1 MGDQQRR
8 HRPVVADPA
17 DQVDH
22 RRLGGDVERAGGLV
36 GDQQRRPPGEG
47 HGDHRPLA
55 HAARQLVGVL
65 PGHLRRPA
73 DLDGAQQ
80 PLDLGVALLAVDDA
94 VDAQRLG
101 ELAADGAHR
110 VEGGLGV
117 LEHHRHPVAAQ
128 RPHLL
133 GVAQVDV
140 DAADAEAPVVELA
153 VRRQQTHHGE
163 AERASCPE
171 PDSPTIAMRCP
182 AGTVRSTRSRA
193 CTPRR
198 AGAIVHRQRGDLQ
211 ARSPTGDRRGRR
223 RLVLFLHRRHPRAP
237 ADGANVPARAPAA
250 AT

>member
-1 MGDQQRR
+1 M
-8 HRPVVADPA
+8 
-17 DQVDH
+17 
-22 RRLGGDVERAGGLV
+22 
-36 GDQQRRPPGEG
+36 
-47 HGDHRPLA
+47 
-55 HAARQLVGVL
+55 GVL

-153 VRRQQTHHGE
+153 VRREQTHHGE
-163 AERASCPE
+163 AEGRLPG
-171 PDSPTIAMRCP
+171 
-182 AGTVRSTRSRA
+182 AGLADDGHAVPGGHGEVDAVEGVHPSTSR
-193 CTPRR
+193 R
-198 AGAIVHRQRGDLQ
+198 
-211 ARSPTGDRRGRR
+211 DR
-223 RLVLFLHRRHPRAP
+223 
-237 ADGANVPARAPAA
+237 
-250 AT
+250 